1 MSRTG
6 RLDPSRGRQ
15 QEAERTVRIDGAR
28 LPSYDTLVYAL
39 GSVADTAA
47 VPGAGAHAL
56 DGARDAEALAER
68 LRWAVWR
75 GVRAPHAAREL
86 GQALRAAVAVS
97 LPLSAIRFSENIRS

>member
-1 MSRTG
+1 M
-6 RLDPSRGRQ
+6 
-15 QEAERTVRIDGAR
+15 
-28 LPSYDTLVYAL
+28 YAL
-39 GSVADTAA
+39 GSVVDTAA
-47 VPGAGAHAL
+47 VPGAGAHAYAL

-86 GQALRAAVAVS
+86 GQAFRAAVAVS